1 MSPSVPPNPRLPEP
15 LVHHVEAQGNAL
27 SSSSEPP
34 ELGQPLPGTTGWTST
49 FAGVPAI
56 LLNPQVQLRIANSGA
71 RTNRFWFDITG
82 GSNQVIVVEASTNL
96 VNPLWS
102 PVGTNTLAAGS
113 SYFSDPRWT
122 NFARRFYRVRSP

>member
-1 MSPSVPPNPRLPEP
+1 
-15 LVHHVEAQGNAL
+15 
-27 SSSSEPP
+27 
-34 ELGQPLPGTTGWTST
+34 LPGTTGWTST